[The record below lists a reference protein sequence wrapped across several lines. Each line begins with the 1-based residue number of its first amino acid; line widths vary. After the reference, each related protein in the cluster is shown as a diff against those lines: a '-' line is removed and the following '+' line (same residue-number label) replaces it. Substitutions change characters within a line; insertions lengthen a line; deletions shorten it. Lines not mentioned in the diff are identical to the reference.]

1 MKYANNFIIRRLM
14 NWVPNFLPSKIRRCF
29 YNLIGFKVGK
39 GTNVR
44 RNIYI
49 SSTNISI
56 GSDSFVNQYCK
67 FYSGGKDAKI
77 KIGDRCRIAMEVS
90 FIGITHEIGSAQSRA
105 GADVSYPIKVGNG
118 CWIGARSTI
127 LPGVTVGDGCIIA
140 AGSVVNKDC
149 EPNSLYAGVP
159 ARKIKDL
166 H

>member
-1 MKYANNFIIRRLM
+1 
-14 NWVPNFLPSKIRRCF
+14 
-29 YNLIGFKVGK
+29 
-39 GTNVR
+39 
-44 RNIYI
+44 
-49 SSTNISI
+49 
-56 GSDSFVNQYCK
+56 
-67 FYSGGKDAKI
+67 
-77 KIGDRCRIAMEVS
+77 MEVS